1 MTPARTGHEFDV
13 AARPVSRAGA
23 RRTGP
28 RIPRGRVTVRR
39 TTTDAHMH
47 TPACDRYPYR
57 GPAPEGPP
65 DPVRSNA
72 GNLSMSSAAPA
83 EPRPSA
89 PQGTTGTIA
98 VLLVAAFVV
107 ILNETVLNVA
117 LPHIM
122 GDLHVDAATVQWV
135 TTSFMLTMAVVI
147 PTTGFLLQRFSTRAV
162 FALAMGSFA
171 AGTLLAAL
179 SPSFGVLIAARVIQ
193 AFGSAIMLPL
203 LMTTILMLVPQQRRG
218 VVMGNVSIV
227 ISVAPALGPT
237 LSGLILAHFP
247 WRTVFWFVLPI
258 ALLALVIGLLRL
270 RDVSERG
277 SLTLDLL
284 SVVLSV
290 LGFGS
295 LVQGLS
301 VVGAAGSHGGAESGW
316 LSTTAGGATV
326 LALGVVL
333 VALFVWRQIRLQ
345 RKDQP
350 FLDLR
355 TFRHRDF
362 TVSVAVLALG
372 MMALFGGVIV
382 LPLYLQTGRG
392 LDTLQTG
399 LILLPGGLIMG
410 LLGPLVGRLFDAF
423 GPRPLA
429 VPGAALLTLVM
440 FGFSRLQSDTPVW
453 WIVTLQISMS
463 VGLALIFTPAFT
475 SGLNPLPPQL
485 YSHGSAT
492 LSTLQ
497 QVAGGAGTA
506 LLVGVLQAGT
516 VIHQRADGTTVTDS
530 IPGVHAAFV
539 TATVIAAIVLVLT
552 CFMRRSTP
560 TELTRVGD
568 DAAR

>member
-1 MTPARTGHEFDV
+1 MTPARTGHEPDV

-295 LVQGLS
+295 LV
-301 VVGAAGSHGGAESGW
+301 HGGAESGW

-516 VIHQRADGTTVTDS
+516 VIHGQADGTTVTDS

>member
-1 MTPARTGHEFDV
+1 MSSGAQADE
-13 AARPVSRAGA
+13 RPQSAAGA
-23 RRTGP
+23 T
-28 RIPRGRVTVRR
+28 
-39 TTTDAHMH
+39 A
-47 TPACDRYPYR
+47 
-57 GPAPEGPP
+57 
-65 DPVRSNA
+65 
-72 GNLSMSSAAPA
+72 
-83 EPRPSA
+83 
-89 PQGTTGTIA
+89 TIA

-122 GDLHVDAATVQWV
+122 EDMSVSAATVQWV

-171 AGTLLAAL
+171 LGTLLAAVT
-179 SPSFGVLIAARVIQ
+179 PSFGVLILARVVQ

-203 LMTTILMLVPQQRRG
+203 LMTTILMLVPRQRRG

-247 WRTVFWFVLPI
+247 WRTIFWFVLPI
-258 ALLALVIGLLRL
+258 ALLALAIGLLRL
-270 RDVSERG
+270 KDVSERG
-277 SLTLDLL
+277 TLRLDLP

-301 VVGAAGSHGGAESGW
+301 AVGAAGSETGSEPSWFSSA
-316 LSTTAGGATV
+316 AGGATV

-333 VALFVWRQIRLQ
+333 VGLFVWRQTRLQ
-345 RKDQP
+345 RRNEP
-350 FLDLR
+350 FLDMR
-355 TFRHRDF
+355 TFRYREF

-372 MMALFGGVIV
+372 MMTLFGGVIV

-392 LDTLQTG
+392 LDTLETG
-399 LILLPGGLIMG
+399 LILLPGGLAMG
-410 LLGPLVGRLFDAF
+410 LLGPVVGRLFDAW

-429 VPGAALLTLVM
+429 LPGAALLTLVM
-440 FGFSRLQSDTPVW
+440 FGFSRLEADTPVW
-453 WIVTLQISMS
+453 WIVTLQIAMS

-475 SGLNPLPPQL
+475 SGLNPLPPHL
-485 YSHGSAT
+485 YSHGSAM

-516 VIHQRADGTTVTDS
+516 VVSQRPDGTTVTDS

-539 TATVIAAIVLVLT
+539 TATVIGALVLVLT
-552 CFMRRSTP
+552 FFMRRGESR
-560 TELTRVGD
+560 ELSRTGD
-568 DAAR
+568 VA

>member
-1 MTPARTGHEFDV
+1 MSSGAQADE
-13 AARPVSRAGA
+13 RPQSAAGA
-23 RRTGP
+23 T
-28 RIPRGRVTVRR
+28 
-39 TTTDAHMH
+39 A
-47 TPACDRYPYR
+47 
-57 GPAPEGPP
+57 
-65 DPVRSNA
+65 
-72 GNLSMSSAAPA
+72 
-83 EPRPSA
+83 
-89 PQGTTGTIA
+89 TIA

-122 GDLHVDAATVQWV
+122 EDMSVSAATVQWV

-171 AGTLLAAL
+171 LGTLLAAVT
-179 SPSFGVLIAARVIQ
+179 PSFGVLILARVVQ

-203 LMTTILMLVPQQRRG
+203 LMTTILMLVPRQRRG

-247 WRTVFWFVLPI
+247 WRTIFWFVLPI
-258 ALLALVIGLLRL
+258 ALLALAIGLLRL
-270 RDVSERG
+270 KDVSERG
-277 SLTLDLL
+277 TLRLDLP

-301 VVGAAGSHGGAESGW
+301 AVGAAGSETGSDPSWFSSA
-316 LSTTAGGATV
+316 AGGATV

-333 VALFVWRQIRLQ
+333 VGLFVWRQTRLQ
-345 RKDQP
+345 RRNEP
-350 FLDLR
+350 FLDMR
-355 TFRHRDF
+355 TFRYREF

-372 MMALFGGVIV
+372 MMTLFGGVIV

-392 LDTLQTG
+392 LDTLETG
-399 LILLPGGLIMG
+399 LILLPGGLAMG
-410 LLGPLVGRLFDAF
+410 LLGPVVGRLFDAW

-429 VPGAALLTLVM
+429 LPGAALLTLVM
-440 FGFSRLQSDTPVW
+440 FGFSRLEADTPVW
-453 WIVTLQISMS
+453 WIVTLQIAMS

-475 SGLNPLPPQL
+475 SGLNPLPPHL
-485 YSHGSAT
+485 YSHGSAM

-516 VIHQRADGTTVTDS
+516 VVSQRPDGTTVTDS

-539 TATVIAAIVLVLT
+539 TATVIGALVLVLT
-552 CFMRRSTP
+552 FFMRRGESR
-560 TELTRVGD
+560 ELSRTGD
-568 DAAR
+568 VA

>member
-1 MTPARTGHEFDV
+1 MSSGAQADE
-13 AARPVSRAGA
+13 RPQSAAGA
-23 RRTGP
+23 TK
-28 RIPRGRVTVRR
+28 
-39 TTTDAHMH
+39 
-47 TPACDRYPYR
+47 
-57 GPAPEGPP
+57 
-65 DPVRSNA
+65 
-72 GNLSMSSAAPA
+72 
-83 EPRPSA
+83 
-89 PQGTTGTIA
+89 TIA

-122 GDLHVDAATVQWV
+122 EDMSVSAATVQWV

-162 FALAMGSFA
+162 FTLAMGSFA
-171 AGTLLAAL
+171 LGTLLAAVT
-179 SPSFGVLIAARVIQ
+179 PSFGVLILARVVQ

-203 LMTTILMLVPQQRRG
+203 LMTTILMLVPRQRRG

-247 WRTVFWFVLPI
+247 WRTIFWFVLPI
-258 ALLALVIGLLRL
+258 ALLALAIGLLRL
-270 RDVSERG
+270 KDVSERG
-277 SLTLDLL
+277 TLRLDLP

-301 VVGAAGSHGGAESGW
+301 AVGAAGSETGSEPSWFSSA
-316 LSTTAGGATV
+316 AGGATV

-333 VALFVWRQIRLQ
+333 VGLFVWRQTRLQ
-345 RKDQP
+345 RRNEP
-350 FLDLR
+350 FLDMR
-355 TFRHRDF
+355 TFRYREF
-362 TVSVAVLALG
+362 AVSVAVLALG
-372 MMALFGGVIV
+372 MMTLFGGVIV

-392 LDTLQTG
+392 LDTLETG
-399 LILLPGGLIMG
+399 LILLPGGLVMG
-410 LLGPLVGRLFDAF
+410 LLGPVVGRLFDAW
-423 GPRPLA
+423 GPRPLTL
-429 VPGAALLTLVM
+429 PGAALLTIVM
-440 FGFSRLQSDTPVW
+440 FGFSRLEADTPVW
-453 WIVTLQISMS
+453 WIVTLQIAMS

-475 SGLNPLPPQL
+475 SGLNPLPPHL
-485 YSHGSAT
+485 YSHGSAM

-516 VIHQRADGTTVTDS
+516 VVSQRPDGTTVTDS

-539 TATVIAAIVLVLT
+539 TATVIGALVLVLT
-552 CFMRRSTP
+552 FFMRRGDP
-560 TELTRVGD
+560 RELSRTGD
-568 DAAR
+568 VA

>member
-1 MTPARTGHEFDV
+1 MSSGAQADE
-13 AARPVSRAGA
+13 RPQSAAGA
-23 RRTGP
+23 T
-28 RIPRGRVTVRR
+28 
-39 TTTDAHMH
+39 A
-47 TPACDRYPYR
+47 
-57 GPAPEGPP
+57 
-65 DPVRSNA
+65 
-72 GNLSMSSAAPA
+72 
-83 EPRPSA
+83 
-89 PQGTTGTIA
+89 TIA

-122 GDLHVDAATVQWV
+122 EDMSVSAATVQWV

-171 AGTLLAAL
+171 LGTLLAAVT
-179 SPSFGVLIAARVIQ
+179 PSFGVLILARVVQ

-203 LMTTILMLVPQQRRG
+203 LMTTILMLVPRQRRG

-247 WRTVFWFVLPI
+247 WRTIFWFVLPI
-258 ALLALVIGLLRL
+258 ALLALAIGLLRL
-270 RDVSERG
+270 KDVSERG
-277 SLTLDLL
+277 TLRLDLP

-301 VVGAAGSHGGAESGW
+301 AVGAAGSETGSDPSWFSSA
-316 LSTTAGGATV
+316 AGGATV

-333 VALFVWRQIRLQ
+333 VGLFVWRQTRLQ
-345 RKDQP
+345 RRNEP
-350 FLDLR
+350 FLDMR
-355 TFRHRDF
+355 TFRYREF

-372 MMALFGGVIV
+372 MMTLFGGVIV

-392 LDTLQTG
+392 LDTLETG
-399 LILLPGGLIMG
+399 LILLPGGLAMG
-410 LLGPLVGRLFDAF
+410 LLGPVVGRLFDAW

-429 VPGAALLTLVM
+429 LPGAALLTLVM
-440 FGFSRLQSDTPVW
+440 FGFSRLEADTPVW
-453 WIVTLQISMS
+453 WIVTLQIAMS
-463 VGLALIFTPAFT
+463 VGLALIYTPAFT
-475 SGLNPLPPQL
+475 SGLNPLPPHL
-485 YSHGSAT
+485 YSHGSAM

-516 VIHQRADGTTVTDS
+516 VVSQRPDGTTVTDS

-539 TATVIAAIVLVLT
+539 TATVIGALVLVLT
-552 CFMRRSTP
+552 FFMRRGEP
-560 TELTRVGD
+560 RELSRTGD
-568 DAAR
+568 VA